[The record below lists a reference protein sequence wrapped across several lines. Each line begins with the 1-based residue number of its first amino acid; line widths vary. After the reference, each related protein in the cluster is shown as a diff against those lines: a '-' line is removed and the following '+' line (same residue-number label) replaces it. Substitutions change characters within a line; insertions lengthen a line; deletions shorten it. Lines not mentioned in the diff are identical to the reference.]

1 MAGQAEAMKV
11 VMVSKALVV
20 AAYRR
25 KLEELA
31 RQPDIELTAIVP
43 SEWREGGQCIRLEDP
58 AAVGYRL
65 IVAPIVFNG
74 QHHIHFYP
82 TLGRLLK
89 ALRPDVLHVDEEP
102 YNLATWHALR
112 LGERLGARS
121 LFFTWQNLYRR
132 YPWPF
137 SHFERVS
144 YRLSRYAIAGNQSAV
159 AVLRRKGF
167 QGPIAVIP
175 QFGIDPRLYAPAEA
189 RPEERPSGFVVGF
202 AGRLV
207 PEKGIE
213 ILMRACAA
221 LPFPGWTLHLAGN
234 GPGQAYFVTLAQQLD
249 IGDRVRFWGH
259 LPSTHV
265 PDFYR
270 SLDVLVLPSLSRPN
284 WIEQFGRVL
293 VEAMACGVP
302 VVGSDSGEI
311 PHVIGDAGLVF
322 PEGDVNALAALLTDL
337 ASSPQQRAVLA
348 EKGRARAL
356 ARFTQAQVAAET
368 ARVYR
373 EVLAS
378 P

>member
-1 MAGQAEAMKV
+1 MRV
-11 VMVSKALVV
+11 VMISKALVV

-25 KLEELA
+25 KLQELA

-43 SEWREGGQCIRLEDP
+43 PEWREGGQCIRMEDTT
-58 AAVGYRL
+58 ADGYQL
-65 IVAPIVFNG
+65 IVAPIAFSG

-82 TLGRLLK
+82 TLSRLLE

-112 LGERLGARS
+112 LGDRIGAKG

-137 SHFERVS
+137 SSFERTN
-144 YRLSRYAIAGNQSAV
+144 YRLSRYAIAGNQAAV
-159 AVLRRKGF
+159 SVLRRKGF
-167 QGPIAVIP
+167 RGPVAVIP
-175 QFGIDPRLYAPAEA
+175 QFGIDPHLFTPAEA
-189 RPEERPSGFVVGF
+189 REQTSEFVIGF

-207 PEKGIE
+207 PEKGIPV
-213 ILMRACAA
+213 LMRACAA
-221 LPFPGWTLHLAGN
+221 LPFRGWALHLLGD
-234 GPGQAYFVTLAQQLD
+234 GPKQAQFVALAQHLG

-259 LPSTHV
+259 LPSMRV
-265 PDFYR
+265 ADFYR
-270 SLDVLVLPSLSRPN
+270 LLDVLVLPSLSRPN
-284 WIEQFGRVL
+284 WVEQFGRVL

-302 VVGSDSGEI
+302 VIGSDSGEI
-311 PHVIGDAGLVF
+311 PHVIGDAGLIF

-337 ASSPQQRAVLA
+337 ASSPQQRTALA
-348 EKGRARAL
+348 EKGRARVL
-356 ARFTQAQVAAET
+356 ARFTQAQIAAET

-373 EVLAS
+373 EMLTS